1 MNSPPVGEFRF
12 KRRPVFT
19 VEEIKKNKQTKMKE
33 MKTEESKNINY
44 MISIIIVNLYVYY
57 YNVSQ
62 PCQY

>member
-1 MNSPPVGEFRF
+1 
-12 KRRPVFT
+12 
-19 VEEIKKNKQTKMKE
+19 MKE